1 MFPEINRFYFKVAVF
16 TYKWSTF
23 ILCHAFLLL
32 TLICF
37 FRNFSLIFKR
47 LLLAFDSDQLS
58 QIFLLALFISHF
70 IFVSETEHLLL
81 ICIWSMKTLFQKPW
95 GFVSCLCFRISI
107 SLFSNHWMTDFP
119 IVYIC
124 IMLVN

>member
-70 IFVSETEHLLL
+70 IFVSETVNIFCLYAFDQWRPYSRNHEDLSLVSVFAFQLAYSPITEWL
-81 ICIWSMKTLFQKPW
+81 ISQLFT
-95 GFVSCLCFRISI
+95 FVLC
-107 SLFSNHWMTDFP
+107 W
-119 IVYIC
+119 
-124 IMLVN
+124 